1 MPKILLVEDN
11 EMNRDML
18 SRRLQRRGYE
28 VVLAVD
34 GQSGVEMAQ
43 TQAPDLVLMDMSLQ
57 VLDGWEA
64 TRRLKGAEPT
74 RHIPIIALTA
84 HAMSGDRDKAL
95 EAGCDDYDTKPV
107 ELPRLLGK
115 IETLLGLSGGKM
127 ASTEKPVRD
136 RAGAPNER
144 GGPACPAT
152 AFDPRTADAAQS
164 DHRILRD
171 ADRTSARARPGRLRP
186 RSAEDACC
194 RQATADAH
202 PRQLSIRSF
211 A

>member
-18 SRRLQRRGYE
+18 SRRLQRRGYT
-28 VVLAVD
+28 VVLAMD

-115 IETLLGLSGGKM
+115 IEALLGQSGGKM
-127 ASTEKPVRD
+127 ASNEEPV
-136 RAGAPNER
+136 
-144 GGPACPAT
+144 
-152 AFDPRTADAAQS
+152 S
-164 DHRILRD
+164 
-171 ADRTSARARPGRLRP
+171 
-186 RSAEDACC
+186 
-194 RQATADAH
+194 
-202 PRQLSIRSF
+202 
-211 A
+211 